1 MILTEW
7 VVIEEKLHSCGHIS
21 EDVEAEE
28 DDDQEGAQMS
38 ATVHDN
44 SVEHQDHNQSDDM
57 DDANTKN
64 QDHQPLF
71 ITKHDIV
78 KESLERMLDSL

>member
-1 MILTEW
+1 
-7 VVIEEKLHSCGHIS
+7 
-21 EDVEAEE
+21 
-28 DDDQEGAQMS
+28 
-38 ATVHDN
+38 
-44 SVEHQDHNQSDDM
+44 M

-78 KESLERMLDSL
+78 KDSLERMLDSL